1 MKEKIHPKYEII
13 TVKCA
18 CGNVFQTRSTRGS
31 FTVDICAACHPFYT
45 GQQKMIDA
53 AGKIEKFR
61 RKYAKFQQKQ
71 KAEGKKKEKTLQPE
85 PAAPAAPAAA
95 APVEEKKD

>member
-71 KAEGKKKEKTLQPE
+71 KAEARKKEKAPEPE
-85 PAAPAAPAAA
+85 PAEPAPAAPAPA
-95 APVEEKKD
+95 EEKKD